1 MTLRRLDVQ
10 MSKEYTRRQAG
21 AQVAT
26 IYLICVRTGD
36 PNLVRRSP
44 RPPRRDNRPVAAGGR
59 CPSPAWLGRPV
70 LGNAG
75 PTEPPSV
82 PFSPVIRTSRGIRQ
96 ALAAL
101 LLAASPYDQPWPQA
115 GAAGRKTTECT
126 GRERLISEA
135 WQTNSFSPVDD
146 AYPHLGRVWHV
157 LHHYLQDACP
167 LGGTGVT
174 CSARSTTSMCGRTS
188 ISSPTSKV
196 SSGRSA

>member
-59 CPSPAWLGRPV
+59 CPSPVWLGRPV

-157 LHHYLQDACP
+157 LHHYLQDA
-167 LGGTGVT
+167 
-174 CSARSTTSMCGRTS
+174 
-188 ISSPTSKV
+188 
-196 SSGRSA
+196 